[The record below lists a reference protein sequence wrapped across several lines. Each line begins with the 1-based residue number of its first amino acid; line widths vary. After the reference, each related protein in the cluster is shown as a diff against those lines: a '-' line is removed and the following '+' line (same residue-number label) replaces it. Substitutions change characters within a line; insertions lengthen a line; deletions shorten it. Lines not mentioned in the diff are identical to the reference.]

1 MSEQNIVEQKTT
13 ETKATVVEQP
23 IVSREKLLEA
33 GTYFGHKISRWNPKM
48 KQYIYGKRAGIHII
62 DIAKTQKTLE
72 YAYKLLNKMAQ
83 KPVSFIW
90 VGTKKQAKNAIKE
103 AAARTNS
110 VYVSER
116 WLGGTLTN
124 SQTIFRSVKELERL
138 EELQKNGYKGYTKKE
153 GLLYDKKIAKLQKNL
168 GGIRKLASNSAMPNV
183 MIVAS
188 PIEDEI
194 AIREAKRKG
203 LKIFSINDTNSD
215 PDLSD
220 FVIPANDD
228 TAKSITLII
237 TILADAI
244 ASARGG
250 KQLFAF
256 KPNEEIIL
264 PEDPRAAENRAR
276 AAAAKLSQEAKKQE
290 IKDASE
296 VREEK

>member
-1 MSEQNIVEQKTT
+1 MSVQKPVEQKQTP
-13 ETKATVVEQP
+13 VEQP

-33 GTYFGHKISRWNPKM
+33 GTYFGHKVSRWNPKM
-48 KQYIYGKRAGIHII
+48 KQYIYGKRAGLHII

-124 SQTIFRSVKELERL
+124 SQTIFRSVKELGRL

-168 GGIRKLASNSAMPNV
+168 GGIRKLASNAQMPNV

-203 LKIFSINDTNSD
+203 LKVFAIHDTNSN

-256 KPNEEIIL
+256 KSNEEIVL
-264 PEDPRAAENRAR
+264 PEDPRAAENKEKRLAR
-276 AAAAKLSQEAKKQE
+276 YNQNSEAQPKEAKEQKE
-290 IKDASE
+290 NK
-296 VREEK
+296 